1 MATLRDFVR
10 RFRPAGT
17 PGAAAPAGVPADR
30 VSERAAELGPVFDA
44 LQDTV
49 SETEAVVAGAR
60 REAERR
66 RMAAAQRV
74 AELLADAQ
82 QEADAARASAA
93 AAAIAVAAGEQEDL
107 LDQAHRDAAEIRSRA
122 SEQLPILVDR
132 VVAAVKAATRA
143 GHQVRTMR

>member
-30 VSERAAELGPVFDA
+30 VSERTAELGPVFDA

-49 SETEAVVAGAR
+49 TEAETIVAGGR
-60 REAERR
+60 GEAERR
-66 RMAAAQRV
+66 RVTAAQQV
-74 AELLADAQ
+74 AELLAGAQ
-82 QEADAARASAA
+82 QEADAARALGA
-93 AAAIAVAAGEQEDL
+93 AAAIASAAGEQEGL
-107 LDQAHRDAAEIRSRA
+107 LDRARSDAAKIRNGT

-132 VVAAVKAATRA
+132 VVAVVRAAGP
-143 GHQVRTMR
+143 GHQTGMER